1 MMFEEHD
8 VWLALWCTEG
18 WAGQLKRGCGF
29 FGSWRRLSML
39 NTTGSLLHMSAPQD
53 VGWRCFSQKGMTLFF
68 GWWVMNPN
76 WQECQGWVVEL
87 KLADHHLEVA
97 EDCLGLP
104 AKTLVV
110 SSINFPSPPPD
121 SLMIV
126 GGNNSSQQQ
135 GFQNQEDI
143 MWRQTV
149 TLSIVFG
156 QMLIP
161 TWFSLQS
168 ASFSNKPDQLGGR
181 SLATETWE
189 IWRTPNVAKIVKQHQ
204 DIHGEFHTG
213 RLNDQ
218 KIKLADPK
226 QSMFAKHDQLCGH
239 WLRFLL
245 LVNCKYVSPS

>member
-1 MMFEEHD
+1 
-8 VWLALWCTEG
+8 
-18 WAGQLKRGCGF
+18 
-29 FGSWRRLSML
+29 ML

-156 QMLIP
+156 QMLVP
-161 TWFSLQS
+161 TWLSLQS
-168 ASFSNKPDQLGGR
+168 AKHWFLSEDASLSNKPDQLGVSLWQPKPGKSDGR
-181 SLATETWE
+181 PMLRKSWNNIKIFMGNFTLAGWMT
-189 IWRTPNVAKIVKQHQ
+189 RKSN
-204 DIHGEFHTG
+204 
-213 RLNDQ
+213 
-218 KIKLADPK
+218 LADPK